1 MKNSITLKTLLL
13 SAGIFVSVSVSAQKH
28 KFIEGKKYDV
38 NFYEVKPAG
47 RGKAVPSNF
56 LVKGGKIES
65 DLMYEKI
72 ALGPATYKVVLDST
86 YTEDETEMHM
96 LKIEAELQEEKNEY
110 KWEVTVIN
118 YDVEGTVVQL
128 KSGVEKKKFEFDGTE
143 KAKKK

>member
-1 MKNSITLKTLLL
+1 MKNSIALKTLLL
-13 SAGIFVSVSVSAQKH
+13 SAGVFVSLSVSAQKH

-47 RGKAVPSNF
+47 RGKAVASNF

-72 ALGPATYKVVLDST
+72 ALGPATYKVILDST
-86 YTEDETEMHM
+86 YTEDETEMHL

-118 YDVEGTVVQL
+118 YDIEGTVVQL